1 MLVIEVSTKPLLNLS
16 LIGYFRVC
24 WLSKIT
30 YKAKTDQG
38 GRNENSKRG
47 TVKLYQSKLRFW
59 FFGFFLWQCQG
70 LALRLVLLW
79 QLLIRHRSGDC
90 PHPAKLQRTEQN
102 RPRARAKVSQRG
114 QTAMQTDLIT
124 CPLQCVRNGAFPLQT
139 AARGWLS
146 CKTSKPHPQA
156 LLRQKESSMPVWWFR
171 VHFRKTVKGV
181 LILLLQIN
189 IVSQWTTRQ
198 LLFML

>member
-90 PHPAKLQRTEQN
+90 PHPAKLQRTEQTKGQGQGVTEGPN
-102 RPRARAKVSQRG
+102 CNADRFNYLPSAVCQKWSISTANCSQG
-114 QTAMQTDLIT
+114 LAEL
-124 CPLQCVRNGAFPLQT
+124 
-139 AARGWLS
+139 
-146 CKTSKPHPQA
+146 
-156 LLRQKESSMPVWWFR
+156 
-171 VHFRKTVKGV
+171 
-181 LILLLQIN
+181 
-189 IVSQWTTRQ
+189 
-198 LLFML
+198 